1 MTRKENKIIT
11 DTKEIIQ
18 VLNDHYINEV
28 ERSCREK
35 PTVKLLNWF
44 QYNRQSLIHHYED
57 HLIARHIT
65 KTVKRPQN
73 STSSLLVISEE
84 EVKKD
89 TYGIKHRK
97 INWSWYDAS

>member
-35 PTVKLLNWF
+35 PTVKLLN
-44 QYNRQSLIHHYED
+44 
-57 HLIARHIT
+57 
-65 KTVKRPQN
+65 
-73 STSSLLVISEE
+73 
-84 EVKKD
+84 
-89 TYGIKHRK
+89 
-97 INWSWYDAS
+97 